1 MSRDDELR
9 IFGRAVRKADL
20 VKLLGLLAFLGLT
33 AGIVV
38 ALWPSLHTIFEPDGV
53 NRLIADIQA
62 RGALG
67 VLMLLAM
74 QLLQIIVA
82 FIPGEVVQVA
92 AGMLYGPLWGTL
104 VILLGCV
111 ISSGII
117 YALVSRLGVP
127 FVQDMVSK
135 EHLEK
140 IYAFERSGKL
150 NVIVFILF
158 VIPGMPKDVFTYLV
172 PLTCMPLRTFLL
184 LTTVGRIPG
193 VVVSTYAAAGLAEGD
208 IVTSLVIFGIAA
220 AIAIIGVAFRD
231 RIMDLFA
238 AARRHSRDYVHE
250 HVHGHGRDGEDRATC
265 EAHEEESG
273 LRPEQMRSERREGR
287 GRTCDA
293 GRTGEDGLKD
303 EGA

>member
-1 MSRDDELR
+1 MSSDDGEVR

-20 VKLLGLLAFLGLT
+20 IKLLGLLAFLGLT

-38 ALWPSLHTIFEPDGV
+38 ALWPSLRTVFEPDGV
-53 NRLIADIQA
+53 NRLITDIQDK
-62 RGALG
+62 GPFG
-67 VLMLLAM
+67 VLILLGM

-92 AGMLYGPLWGTL
+92 AGMLYGPWWGTL
-104 VILLGCV
+104 IILLGCV

-117 YALVSRLGVP
+117 YALVSRLGTP

-158 VIPGMPKDVFTYLV
+158 LIPGMPKDVFTYLV
-172 PLTCMPLRTFLL
+172 PLTRMPLHTFLL
-184 LTTVGRIPG
+184 LTTIGRIPG

-208 IVTSLVIFGIAA
+208 IVTSLIIFGVALVILA
-220 AIAIIGVAFRD
+220 IGVVFRN
-231 RIMDLFA
+231 RLMDLFTV
-238 AARRHSRDYVHE
+238 ARQHSHDYVDE
-250 HVHGHGRDGEDRATC
+250 HVRPHVQSHVHAHGHGGKREDGDSGAEREDAHAAEGEGSRRD
-265 EAHEEESG
+265 
-273 LRPEQMRSERREGR
+273 EGR
-287 GRTCDA
+287 
-293 GRTGEDGLKD
+293 
-303 EGA
+303 